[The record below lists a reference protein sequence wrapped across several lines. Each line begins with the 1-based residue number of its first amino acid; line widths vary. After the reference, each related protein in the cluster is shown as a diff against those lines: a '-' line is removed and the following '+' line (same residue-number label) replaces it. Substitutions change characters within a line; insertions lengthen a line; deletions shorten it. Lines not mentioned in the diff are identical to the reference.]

1 MSLKF
6 PGSPADGYRAPLG
19 TMLCQVGFLKATWG
33 RSLLLWR
40 TTGKRQMRKHV
51 TKSSMIPRTL
61 YI

>member
-1 MSLKF
+1 M
-6 PGSPADGYRAPLG
+6 YIYTQIYIPLG

-40 TTGKRQMRKHV
+40 TTGKRQTRKHV